1 MTGENSTAAEHATT
15 AILRPATDVTVRLV
29 KHPRPDVDYP
39 ATVLSDDGDHV
50 VLRAPWSG
58 DEPRDFGFVRFEKG
72 DIWTEHYWRTR
83 WFSIKEVAAAD
94 GTVKGWYCDVARPA
108 TVTVGR
114 VEVGDLDLDLWLSG
128 DRTRTLR
135 LDEDE
140 FLESGL
146 AAREPETAAAAVRAL
161 DELEV
166 RAASGFE
173 DLLAW

>member
-1 MTGENSTAAEHATT
+1 MSVTGEAILTPAAEVAV
-15 AILRPATDVTVRLV
+15 LLV
-29 KHPRPDVDYP
+29 KHPRPDVRYP

-50 VLRAPWSG
+50 VLRAPWFG
-58 DEPRDFGFVRFEKG
+58 DEPRDFGFVRFEQG
-72 DIWTEHYWRTR
+72 DIWTEHFWRTR
-83 WFSIKEVAAAD
+83 WYSIKEIVAAD
-94 GTVKGWYCDVARPA
+94 GGVKGWYCDVARPA
-108 TVTVGR
+108 TVEPGLV
-114 VEVGDLDLDLWLSG
+114 VVGDLDLDLWLSG
-128 DRTRTLR
+128 DRATIRR

-166 RAASGFE
+166 LAASGFE